1 MKNATNTR
9 DALLIEELR
18 RNGVKLFL
26 LSTEITAENITD
38 LNALKLFHNYR
49 SQLNVV
55 GKTDRQVEE
64 SLKACLKQL
73 VEKRLTDPAKI
84 ANEDLS
90 TSQVSRL
97 GSHTPK
103 LKKGKNTA
111 TSISSGSKSVSSN
124 NKNALVDFFD

>member
-9 DALLIEELR
+9 DALLMEELR

-49 SQLNVV
+49 SPLNVV

-64 SLKACLKQL
+64 SLKACLK
-73 VEKRLTDPAKI
+73 
-84 ANEDLS
+84 
-90 TSQVSRL
+90 
-97 GSHTPK
+97 
-103 LKKGKNTA
+103 
-111 TSISSGSKSVSSN
+111 
-124 NKNALVDFFD
+124 